1 MTRRGWWLWM
11 CCGLLAAWRGGDLP
25 LCQAAQA
32 TLVDRIVA
40 VVNDD
45 IITLQDLE
53 AEMRPFLKNL
63 QARRLPPDAER
74 QAIAGLRREVLDNLI
89 HARLTQQEI
98 QRQKI
103 TVTEAEVD
111 RQILQMRENRS
122 LSEEEL
128 RRQLGEEGL
137 TWEEYRRQVK
147 QQIERSRLLTREVRS
162 KVVITRKEIEEY
174 YEKNRARYGGGTQV
188 HLWNLYVR
196 LAPDADAAAREAA
209 RRLLEEARA
218 EAASGRR
225 AFEEIV
231 HRAAADRGIQIQ
243 GGDLGFLRLE
253 SLTPALREAVRTMKA
268 GEVSPVVASEF
279 GYQVVYVQEMRE
291 EGGRP
296 LAEVEAEIQE
306 TLYRE
311 VLDRRFEAWLAD
323 LRKRAHIRIVA
334 EP

>member
-1 MTRRGWWLWM
+1 MNRRIGFLWM
-11 CCGLLAAWRGGDLP
+11 CCGLLAAGGGNVLASP
-25 LCQAAQA
+25 AAQA

-53 AEMRPFLKNL
+53 AEMRPFLKDL

-103 TVTEAEVD
+103 SVSEAEVD
-111 RQILQMRENRS
+111 RQILQLRESRS

-128 RRQLGEEGL
+128 KRQLSEEGL
-137 TWEEYRRQVK
+137 TWEEYRRQVR

-162 KVVITRKEIEEY
+162 KVVITRREIEEY
-174 YEKNRARYGGGTQV
+174 YEKNKARYGGGTRV

-196 LAPDADAAAREAA
+196 LAPDADSAARETA
-209 RRLLEEARA
+209 RRRLEEARA
-218 EAASGRR
+218 EVASGRTSFEDVVRR
-225 AFEEIV
+225 AV
-231 HRAAADRGIQIQ
+231 VADRDIQ
-243 GGDLGFLRLE
+243 GGDLGLIRLDA
-253 SLTPALREAVRTMKA
+253 LTPALREAVRTMKA

-291 EGGRP
+291 EGGKP
-296 LAEVEAEIQE
+296 LSEVEAEIQE

-311 VLDRRFEAWLAD
+311 ELDRRFEAWLAE

>member
-1 MTRRGWWLWM
+1 MTRRIWFCWL
-11 CCGLLAAWRGGDLP
+11 CCGLLAVGGGEVFASS
-25 LCQAAQA
+25 AAQA

-53 AEMRPFLKNL
+53 AEMRPFLKDL

-74 QAIAGLRREVLDNLI
+74 QAIAGLRREILDNLI

-98 QRQKI
+98 QRHKI
-103 TVTEAEVD
+103 SVSEAEVD
-111 RQILQMRENRS
+111 RQILQLRESRS

-128 RRQLGEEGL
+128 KRQLGEEGL
-137 TWEEYRRQVK
+137 TWEEYRRQVR

-162 KVVITRKEIEEY
+162 KVVITRREIEEY
-174 YEKNRARYGGGTQV
+174 YEKNKARYGGGIRV

-196 LAPDADAAAREAA
+196 LAPDADSAARGTA

-218 EAASGRR
+218 EVASGRASFEDVVRR
-225 AFEEIV
+225 AV
-231 HRAAADRGIQIQ
+231 AADREIQ
-243 GGDLGFLRLE
+243 GGDLGLIRLD
-253 SLTPALREAVRTMKA
+253 SLTPVLRETVRAMKA

-279 GYQVVYVQEMRE
+279 GDQVVYVQEMRE
-291 EGGRP
+291 EGGKP
-296 LAEVEAEIQE
+296 LSEVEAEIQE

-311 VLDRRFEAWLAD
+311 VLDRRFEAWLAE